1 MSAINCRGKILLPF
15 VLLNLLPMPVND
27 IDTFFTAL
35 NDSITAKQLIK
46 LTLSDRRDKSNS
58 LKNVFVK
65 PVILKSG
72 YMLSFVY
79 RHPTKDITKNYN
91 ITEGIA
97 LLKDMLDKGF
107 YKADLFTTANDWHFT
122 LTKSGKSI
130 LTNKASASQQ
140 APVTEHDKTKKRYV
154 VAENNIYLREL
165 GITTADGKVKS
176 DKQDK
181 FRQINKYV
189 EIVESIIS
197 SASLSADFSIAD
209 MGAGKGYLTF
219 ALYDYL
225 TNSMHLTPKIT
236 GVEMR
241 KELVETCNQIAAK
254 AGFTQLN
261 FVSGSIETSEIPA
274 VDMLIALHACDTATD
289 QAIYRGI
296 TSGAKIIICAP
307 CCHKQIRK
315 SMKPAN
321 DLKAITQFGILEERQ
336 AEILTDTIRALILES
351 FGYKTRVFEFIST
364 QHTPKNVMIVGIKST
379 GTTADK
385 STALEQVKNLK
396 SLFNIEY
403 HQLER
408 LMNI

>member
-122 LTKSGKSI
+122 LTKSSKSI

-140 APVTEHDKTKKRYV
+140 APATEHDKTKKRYV

-307 CCHKQIRK
+307 CCHKQVRK

-385 STALEQVKNLK
+385 STALEQLKNLK

>member
-1 MSAINCRGKILLPF
+1 MPF

-197 SASLSADFSIAD
+197 SASLHTDFSIAD

-261 FVSGSIETSEIPA
+261 FVSGSIDTAELPA
-274 VDMLIALHACDTATD
+274 LDMLIALHACDTATD